1 MTIRADRAAAT
12 LPHPYAARIA
22 AVAVVASAALL
33 AGCAS
38 GPSMNLAGAPAS
50 EVATAAAPTAP
61 QTDLQKAT
69 AYWGKAYANDPRDAR
84 AAVAFA
90 RNLKAMG
97 ERTRALT
104 VLQEAH
110 QHNPSNREINS
121 EYGRLALEAGQI
133 PTAQKLLE
141 AADDITSPDW
151 RVISARGT
159 ILAKQGKHKEA
170 IGLYERALQIAPDQ
184 PSILNNL
191 ALAYAMDGRADRAE
205 PLLKRAAEARE
216 ADPRVAQNLSLVLGL
231 QGKHDEARLIAARAL
246 PSDEARDNVE
256 FVRTMVGRDAPSQP
270 AVTTAVTLPE
280 PPKAP
285 ARGRS
290 AGTVAANG
298 KAAPIATSS
307 TNAVDAS
314 ELVRRLADGEAS
326 PMVPA
331 PGAPKR

>member
-1 MTIRADRAAAT
+1 MLALAVTAAA
-12 LPHPYAARIA
+12 
-22 AVAVVASAALL
+22 SLL
-33 AGCAS
+33 AGCAG
-38 GPSMNLAGAPAS
+38 GPAMNLAGNPSSDLAAASGEAPAS
-50 EVATAAAPTAP
+50 AP
-61 QTDLQKAT
+61 QNDLQKAT
-69 AYWGKAYANDPRDAR
+69 AYWGKAFANDPRDAR

-110 QHNPSNREINS
+110 QHNPSNRDINS

-141 AADDITSPDW
+141 AADDVTNPDW
-151 RVISARGT
+151 RVLSARGT
-159 ILAKQGKHKEA
+159 IFAKQGKHKEA
-170 IGLYERALQIAPDQ
+170 IALYERALQIAPDQ

-191 ALAYAMDGRADRAE
+191 ALAHAMDGRADKAE
-205 PLLKRAAEARE
+205 PLLKRAAEVQG
-216 ADPRVAQNLSLVLGL
+216 ADPRVSQNLSLVLGL
-231 QGKHDEARLIAARAL
+231 QGKHDEARLIAAKAM

-256 FVRTMVGRDAPSQP
+256 FVRTMVGRDGPAQP
-270 AVTTAVTLPE
+270 AVTAVTLPE

-307 TNAVDAS
+307 TATVDAS

-331 PGAPKR
+331 PGAGSTPAKR

>member
-1 MTIRADRAAAT
+1 MFALVAVAAAS
-12 LPHPYAARIA
+12 L
-22 AVAVVASAALL
+22 V
-33 AGCAS
+33 AGCAG
-38 GPSMNLAGAPAS
+38 GPALNLAGNPSPDITAASAEAPAS
-50 EVATAAAPTAP
+50 AH
-61 QTDLQKAT
+61 QNDLQKAT
-69 AYWGKAYANDPRDAR
+69 AYWGKAFANDPRDAR
-84 AAVAFA
+84 AAVALA

-133 PTAQKLLE
+133 PTAQKLLD
-141 AADDITSPDW
+141 AADDVTNPDW

-170 IGLYERALQIAPDQ
+170 IALYERALQLAPDQ
-184 PSILNNL
+184 TSILNNL
-191 ALAYAMDGRADRAE
+191 ALAHAMDGRADKAE
-205 PLLKRAAEARE
+205 PLLKRAAEVQG
-216 ADPRVAQNLSLVLGL
+216 ADPRVSQNLSLVLGL
-231 QGKHDEARLIAARAL
+231 QGKHGEARTIAAKAM

-256 FVRTMVGRDAPSQP
+256 FVRAMVGRDAPSEP
-270 AVTTAVTLPE
+270 SVTTAVALPE

-285 ARGRS
+285 GRARS
-290 AGTVAANG
+290 AGTVAASG

-307 TNAVDAS
+307 TGTVDAG

-326 PMVPA
+326 AMVPA
-331 PGAPKR
+331 PGAGQKPAKR